1 MCYAG
6 YKAEQGGWSLLME
19 LVIVISTITSFFSHF
34 MIERMLLANLTSV
47 VLATLITWILVS
59 DGAMTVDALHMRS
72 LFYTVVIALAV
83 SIVVGLVFSYHKKC
97 S

>member
-1 MCYAG
+1 
-6 YKAEQGGWSLLME
+6 ME

-34 MIERMLLANLTSV
+34 MIERALLANSVSV
-47 VLATLITWILVS
+47 VLATLITWILVG
-59 DGAMTVDALHMRS
+59 DGVMTIDALYMRS

>member
-1 MCYAG
+1 
-6 YKAEQGGWSLLME
+6 ME

-34 MIERMLLANLTSV
+34 MIERALLANSTSV
-47 VLATLITWILVS
+47 VLATLITWALVG
-59 DGAMTVDALHMRS
+59 DGVMTIDVVFMRS
-72 LFYTVVIALAV
+72 IFYTVVIAFAV

>member
-1 MCYAG
+1 
-6 YKAEQGGWSLLME
+6 ME

-34 MIERMLLANLTSV
+34 MIERALLANSISV
-47 VLATLITWILVS
+47 VLATLITWALVG
-59 DGAMTVDALHMRS
+59 DGLMTMDALYMRR
-72 LFYTVVIALAV
+72 LFYTIVIAFAV

>member
-1 MCYAG
+1 
-6 YKAEQGGWSLLME
+6 ME

-34 MIERMLLANLTSV
+34 MIERALLANSISV
-47 VLATLITWILVS
+47 VLATLITWVLVG
-59 DGAMTVDALHMRS
+59 DGAMMIDAAFMRS
-72 LFYTVVIALAV
+72 ILYTLVIALAV

>member
-1 MCYAG
+1 
-6 YKAEQGGWSLLME
+6 ME

-34 MIERMLLANLTSV
+34 MIERALLANSISV
-47 VLATLITWILVS
+47 VLATMITWILVG
-59 DGAMTVDALHMRS
+59 DRAMTLDALYMRS

>member
-1 MCYAG
+1 
-6 YKAEQGGWSLLME
+6 ME

-34 MIERMLLANLTSV
+34 MIERALLANSTSV
-47 VLATLITWILVS
+47 VLATLITWALVG
-59 DGAMTVDALHMRS
+59 DGVMTIDVVTMRS
-72 LFYTVVIALAV
+72 LFYTVVIAFAV

>member
-1 MCYAG
+1 
-6 YKAEQGGWSLLME
+6 ME

-34 MIERMLLANLTSV
+34 MIERALLANSISV
-47 VLATLITWILVS
+47 VLATLITWALVG
-59 DGAMTVDALHMRS
+59 DGVMAMDVVTMHS
-72 LFYTVVIALAV
+72 IFYTVVIAFAV

>member
-1 MCYAG
+1 
-6 YKAEQGGWSLLME
+6 ME

-34 MIERMLLANLTSV
+34 MIERALLANSISV
-47 VLATLITWILVS
+47 VLATLITWILVG
-59 DGAMTVDALHMRS
+59 DGVMTMDAIYLRR
-72 LFYTVVIALAV
+72 LFYTIVIALAV

>member
-1 MCYAG
+1 
-6 YKAEQGGWSLLME
+6 ME

-34 MIERMLLANLTSV
+34 MIERALLANSISV
-47 VLATLITWILVS
+47 VLATLITWALVG
-59 DGAMTVDALHMRS
+59 DGLMTMDVVTMRS
-72 LFYTVVIALAV
+72 IFYTVVIAFAV

>member
-1 MCYAG
+1 
-6 YKAEQGGWSLLME
+6 ME

-34 MIERMLLANLTSV
+34 MIERVLLANSISV
-47 VLATLITWILVS
+47 VLATLITWILVG
-59 DGAMTVDALHMRS
+59 DGLMTTNALHMRS
-72 LFYTVVIALAV
+72 LLYIVMIALAV